1 MASGADRRV
10 RRAAARS
17 LALLPSPPGAQVE
30 EAPFCI
36 AASASMGQVHFYFS
50 MLSLSC
56 AFVTDHGKYVGMI
69 TQADLMAA
77 NL

>member
-1 MASGADRRV
+1 
-10 RRAAARS
+10 
-17 LALLPSPPGAQVE
+17 VE

-56 AFVTDHGKYVGMI
+56 AFITDRGKYVGMI
-69 TQADLMAA
+69 TKADLAEA
-77 NL
+77 DL